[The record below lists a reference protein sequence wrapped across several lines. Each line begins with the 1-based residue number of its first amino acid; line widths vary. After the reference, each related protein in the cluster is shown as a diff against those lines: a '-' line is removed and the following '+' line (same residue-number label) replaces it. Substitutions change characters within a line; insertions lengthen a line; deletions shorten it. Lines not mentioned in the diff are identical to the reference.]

1 MKKILG
7 ITFGGLKQKTVT
19 LVLLIMAATV
29 AVFLVVSSYQSRMLS
44 DIVGETRTEQQA
56 AISQASRDTMHQV
69 VEGTLVSS
77 TALQA
82 KIADNDFSQIV
93 DQIHMLQ
100 AMAQGLFESKNSIV
114 PASVSLPDPA
124 MAGLPS
130 AMVLCE
136 EGVDYTESDYIG
148 VAAHMSAPMIALFR
162 NSDKIDGCY
171 IGLADGTDLCIDD
184 KPLSKLDENGDP
196 IPFPVRERPWY
207 KGAVASGGIYF
218 TGMIRDAFTSRLLVT
233 CSAPVYVD
241 GELIGVVGIDIFP
254 GSMVDFMTASG
265 DSAGIA
271 VVVNNRGQ
279 VILVPEESET
289 FKAEESDLATDLR
302 NSSNRE
308 LAHFIEDALHKTT
321 ELKTITIRDK
331 QYYAAGAPMPTVGWA
346 VISLVEKEITE
357 LPEQQMLAEYDEI
370 NVQASAR
377 FREGTART
385 RRTVIGIIA
394 AVFVLSAAAALLAA
408 NRIVSPIRDMT
419 KNIIHSSRTG
429 ELFEM
434 KDSYHTGDE
443 IEVLAESFDDLSK
456 KTRQY
461 IENITEITREK
472 ERVSTELTM
481 ASQIQ
486 NSMLPHVFP
495 PYPNRREFD
504 IYATMKPAKEVGGDF
519 YDFFLID
526 EDHLGLVIADVSGK
540 GVPAAL
546 FMMIAKTILQ
556 SCAMLGKSAS
566 EILAK
571 TNEALCSNNQ
581 VDMFVTVWI
590 GILELSTGKLTAS
603 NAGHEYPV
611 LKHPDGRFEL
621 YRDKHGF
628 VIGGIAGAKYK
639 EYELQL
645 EPGAKL
651 FVYTDG
657 VPEATDAENRMFGIE
672 RMMEALNREP
682 DAVPGRILENVHEAV
697 DVFVRD
703 AEQFDDLT
711 MLCLEYKGS
720 QTEDA
725 HEDRV

>member
-1 MKKILG
+1 
-7 ITFGGLKQKTVT
+7 
-19 LVLLIMAATV
+19 
-29 AVFLVVSSYQSRMLS
+29 
-44 DIVGETRTEQQA
+44 
-56 AISQASRDTMHQV
+56 
-69 VEGTLVSS
+69 
-77 TALQA
+77 
-82 KIADNDFSQIV
+82 
-93 DQIHMLQ
+93 
-100 AMAQGLFESKNSIV
+100 
-114 PASVSLPDPA
+114 
-124 MAGLPS
+124 
-130 AMVLCE
+130 
-136 EGVDYTESDYIG
+136 
-148 VAAHMSAPMIALFR
+148 
-162 NSDKIDGCY
+162 
-171 IGLADGTDLCIDD
+171 
-184 KPLSKLDENGDP
+184 
-196 IPFPVRERPWY
+196 
-207 KGAVASGGIYF
+207 
-218 TGMIRDAFTSRLLVT
+218 
-233 CSAPVYVD
+233 
-241 GELIGVVGIDIFP
+241 
-254 GSMVDFMTASG
+254 DFMNASK

-271 VVVNNRGQ
+271 VVINNRGQ
-279 VILVPEESET
+279 VILAPEDGEE
-289 FKAEESDLATDLR
+289 FKAEEADLATDLR

-308 LAHFIEDALHKTT
+308 LAHFIEDSLHKTT
-321 ELKTITIRDK
+321 DLRTITIRDK

-357 LPEQQMLAEYDEI
+357 LPERQMLAEYDEI
-370 NVQASAR
+370 NVQASAK
-377 FREGTART
+377 FKEGTAKT
-385 RRTVIGIIA
+385 RQTIIWIMA
-394 AVFVLSAAAALLAA
+394 GVFVLSSAAALLAA
-408 NRIVSPIRDMT
+408 SHIVKPIKEMT
-419 KNIIHSSRTG
+419 DNIVKSSRTG

-434 KDSYHTGDE
+434 KDSYRTNDE

-461 IENITEITREK
+461 IEDITEITREK
-472 ERVSTELTM
+472 ERVSTELSM

-495 PYPNRREFD
+495 PYPNRQEFD

-621 YRDKHGF
+621 FRDKHGF
-628 VIGGIAGAKYK
+628 VLGGIEGAKYK
-639 EYELQL
+639 EYELRM

-657 VPEATDAENRMFGIE
+657 VPEATDAENRMFGLD

-697 DVFVRD
+697 DIFVRD

-720 QTEDA
+720 ETEA
-725 HEDRV
+725 KHENRV

>member
-1 MKKILG
+1 MKKYLG
-7 ITFGGLKQKTVT
+7 ITFGGLQKKTVA
-19 LVLLIMAATV
+19 LVLLILAAMV
-29 AVFLVVSSYQSRMLS
+29 AIFLGVSAYQSRMLS
-44 DIVGETRTEQQA
+44 DIVGEARNEQQA

-69 VEGTLVSS
+69 MENTLVRS

-82 KIADNDFSQIV
+82 KIADNDFSEIV

-100 AMAQGLFESKNSIV
+100 AMAQGLFENKNSIV
-114 PASVSLPDPA
+114 PASVSLPDPE
-124 MAGLPS
+124 MSGIPS

-136 EGVDYTESDYIG
+136 EGVDYTESEYIG
-148 VAAHMSAPMIALFR
+148 IAAHMAGPMIAMFR
-162 NSDKIDGCY
+162 SSDKIDGCY
-171 IGLADGTDLCIDD
+171 IGLADGTDLCVDE
-184 KPLSKLDENGDP
+184 KPKSKLDEQGNP
-196 IPFPVRERPWY
+196 IPFPVRDRPWY
-207 KGAVASGGIYF
+207 KGAAASGGLYF
-218 TGMIRDAFTSRLLVT
+218 TGIVKDAFTGRALVT
-233 CSAPVYVD
+233 CSAPVIV
-241 GELIGVVGIDIFP
+241 GGKLVGVVGIDIHP
-254 GSMVDFMTASG
+254 GSMYDFMNASK

-271 VVVNNRGQ
+271 VVINNRGQ
-279 VILVPEESET
+279 VILAPEDGEE

-308 LAHFIEDALHKTT
+308 LAHFIEDSLHKTT
-321 ELKTITIRDK
+321 DLRTITVRDK

-346 VISLVEKEITE
+346 VISLVEKELTE
-357 LPEQQMLAEYDEI
+357 QPERQMLAEYDEI
-370 NVQASAR
+370 NVAASAK
-377 FREGTART
+377 FKEGTVKT
-385 RRTVIGIIA
+385 RQTVIWIIIA
-394 AVFVLSAAAALLAA
+394 VFILGSIAALLAA
-408 NRIVSPIRDMT
+408 RHIVKPIRDMT
-419 KNIIHSSRTG
+419 QSIVNSSRTG
-429 ELFEM
+429 QLFEM
-434 KDSYHTGDE
+434 KDSYRTNDE
-443 IEVLAESFDDLSK
+443 IELLAESFDDLSK
-456 KTRQY
+456 KTKQY

-472 ERVSTELTM
+472 ERVSTELSM

-556 SCAMLGKSAS
+556 SCAMLGRSAA

-590 GILELSTGKLTAS
+590 GILELSTGKLTAA
-603 NAGHEYPV
+603 NAGHEYPA

-628 VIGGIAGAKYK
+628 VIGGIEGAKYK
-639 EYELQL
+639 EYEMQL

-657 VPEATDAENRMFGIE
+657 VPEATDAENRMFGLE

-682 DAVPGRILENVHEAV
+682 EAAPKRILENIHDSVRA
-697 DVFVRD
+697 FVQE

-711 MLCLEYKGS
+711 MLCLEYKGR
-720 QTEDA
+720 QTEA
-725 HEDRV
+725 SHEDRV